1 MLEERK
7 INIDLPYKY
16 TQEIKLISDCKW
28 KDFISRLRYF
38 VDDIITKPEY
48 ELIYEE
54 QTSVFLEEYIYKFNQ
69 NKKSKSKI
77 FDLLIDIDDIISVF
91 LTENMGINNF
101 YLWDN
106 LVKKLVSDLLNNN
119 WDTSIYEKFLE
130 KFKIFVYNVNLDKIP
145 YINND
150 LEEITSN
157 DKWKLIADLNNDWNI
172 FFKFLYNHS
181 EKLSSIYLKGS
192 KVNWLLKEYQEY
204 QDYKLDWTYDE
215 VYLDWIKNEIF
226 WLLDLLKRNKD
237 KKIWEVF
244 YDEKSD
250 LWVGFEEVIADIY
263 DFIISNPQLFN
274 KTEKLRKLYDIL
286 YTISEWVYKYS
297 LKDIFDKFDIEFSQK
312 EIQLLKTEFFVLLE
326 KIKSYMK

>member
-1 MLEERK
+1 M
-7 INIDLPYKY
+7 
-16 TQEIKLISDCKW
+16 ISDCKW
-28 KDFISRLRYF
+28 DNFLDRLRYF

-48 ELIYEE
+48 EKIYEE
-54 QTSVFLEEYIYKFNQ
+54 ETSVFLEEYIYKFNQ
-69 NKKSKSKI
+69 NKDSKSKI
-77 FDLLIDIDDIISVF
+77 FDLLIDVDYITTVF
-91 LTENMGINNF
+91 LSENMGINNF

-106 LVKKLVSDLLNNN
+106 LVQKLVFDLLNNN
-119 WDTSIYEKFLE
+119 WDTSVYEKFLE

-172 FFKFLYNHS
+172 YFRFLYKNS
-181 EKLSSIYLKGS
+181 EKLSSIYKKGS
-192 KVNWLLKEYQEY
+192 KINWLLKEYQEY

-250 LWVGFEEVIADIY
+250 LWVGFEEAIADIY

-286 YTISEWVYKYS
+286 YKISEWVYKYS
-297 LKDIFDKFDIEFSQK
+297 LKDIFEELNIEFSQK
-312 EIQLLKTEFFVLLE
+312 ELQLLKTELFILLE

>member
-7 INIDLPYKY
+7 IYIDLPDEYI
-16 TQEIKLISDCKW
+16 QEIKLISDCKW
-28 KDFISRLRYF
+28 DNFLDRLRYF

-48 ELIYEE
+48 EKIYEE
-54 QTSVFLEEYIYKFNQ
+54 ETSVFLEEYIYKFNQ
-69 NKKSKSKI
+69 NKDSKSKI
-77 FDLLIDIDDIISVF
+77 FDLLIDVDYITTVF
-91 LTENMGINNF
+91 LSENMGINNF

-106 LVKKLVSDLLNNN
+106 LVQKLVFDLLNNN
-119 WDTSIYEKFLE
+119 WDTSVYEKFLK

-172 FFKFLYNHS
+172 YFRFLYKNS
-181 EKLSSIYLKGS
+181 KKLSSIYKKGS
-192 KVNWLLKEYQEY
+192 KINWLLKEYQEY
-204 QDYKLDWTYDE
+204 QDYKLNWTYDE

-226 WLLDLLKRNKD
+226 WLLDLLKRNKY

-250 LWVGFEEVIADIY
+250 LWVGFEEAISDIY

-286 YTISEWVYKYS
+286 YKISEWVYKYS
-297 LKDIFDKFDIEFSQK
+297 LKDIFEELNIEFSQK
-312 EIQLLKTEFFVLLE
+312 ELQLLKTELFILLE